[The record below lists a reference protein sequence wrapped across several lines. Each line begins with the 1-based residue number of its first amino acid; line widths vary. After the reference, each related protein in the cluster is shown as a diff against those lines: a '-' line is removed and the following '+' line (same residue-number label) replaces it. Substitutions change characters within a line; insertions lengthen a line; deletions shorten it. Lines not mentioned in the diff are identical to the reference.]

1 MRVTRSIA
9 RSAQMDSISIS
20 VTTTRIPGRTLRAE
34 ATTTRKRA
42 SEGAT
47 DSEGR
52 LSVLP
57 KVKRVRLSKTISEL
71 QSVDKDAPS
80 AVRIPIVLE
89 PDATLIPA
97 QLGFSFVDAKAHLIA
112 ADNRFQE
119 MFANVKCKPFEI
131 LEPLDPFR

>member
-1 MRVTRSIA
+1 MRVTRSTA
-9 RSAQMDSISIS
+9 RSAQMDSVSIS
-20 VTTTRIPGRTLRAE
+20 VTTTRISGRALHTE
-34 ATTTRKRA
+34 AITTKKRA
-42 SEGAT
+42 SERAT

-57 KVKRVRLSKTISEL
+57 KVKRVRSSKTISEL
-71 QSVDKDAPS
+71 QSTDKDVPS
-80 AVRIPIVLE
+80 AARIPIVLE
-89 PDATLIPA
+89 PNATLIPA
-97 QLGFSFVDAKAHLIA
+97 QLGFSFVEAKAHLIA